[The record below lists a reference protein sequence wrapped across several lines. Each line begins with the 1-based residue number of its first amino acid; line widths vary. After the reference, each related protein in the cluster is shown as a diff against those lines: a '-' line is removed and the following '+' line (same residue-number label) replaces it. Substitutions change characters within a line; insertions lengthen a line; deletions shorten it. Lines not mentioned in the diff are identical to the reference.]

1 VPVCLSPPSD
11 FPSLSLSFVW
21 VGRTRRHSKRCLPSL
36 LCEKERKEEGEEE
49 VNGEE
54 EEGKEGKTLTG
65 LSVSFSS
72 LLICSYMCYMSERG
86 KKRKCVCSWVEGVI
100 FIHAWARCLGEQQQ
114 Q

>member
-1 VPVCLSPPSD
+1 MD
-11 FPSLSLSFVW
+11 
-21 VGRTRRHSKRCLPSL
+21 
-36 LCEKERKEEGEEE
+36 
-49 VNGEE
+49 GEE

-100 FIHAWARCLGEQQQ
+100 FIHAWGRVWESSNSSGER
-114 Q
+114 